1 MSQPPAPQSE
11 RSASG
16 LERIGLLSELPA
28 PVLDDL
34 RQRCRWRRHAAGAR
48 IIERATPGRDVLF
61 IVEGRVRV
69 GHVTDD
75 GREVTY
81 AEIGAGGVVG
91 ELAAIDGGPR
101 SAEVVA
107 ATDCRTA
114 ALAAEAFRS
123 LLLRHPATALR
134 LLETYARIIRLA
146 DLKIT
151 ELSTT
156 GVAARL
162 ARELLRRAVRDG
174 VGELAIDPLPTQEQL
189 ASITGTTRETIGR
202 VMIQLTRT
210 NLVRRRGRR
219 LVLLGRAGIE
229 HLANME
235 EIAPT
240 DA

>member
-1 MSQPPAPQSE
+1 MSGLDRGDRPVL
-11 RSASG
+11 G
-16 LERIGLLSELPA
+16 LERVRLLAGLPA
-28 PVLDDL
+28 EVLDDL

-75 GREVTY
+75 GREITY
-81 AEIGAGGVVG
+81 AEIDAGGTVG

-114 ALAAEAFRS
+114 ALPAEAFRS
-123 LLLRHPATALR
+123 LLLRHPETALR
-134 LLETYARIIRLA
+134 LLEAYARIIRLA
-146 DLKIT
+146 DLRIT

-162 ARELLRRAVRDG
+162 ARELLRRAGRDAA
-174 VGELAIDPLPTQEQL
+174 GELAIDPLPTQEQL

-210 NLVRRRGRR
+210 SLIRRRGRR
-219 LVLLGRAGIE
+219 LVLLDLDGIR
-229 HLANME
+229 HLADLE
-235 EIAPT
+235 PGAIT